1 MIEEACL
8 KLEPHNAEELRAAM
22 RGALRN
28 SQEPTSNIT
37 KQEVQAFAELK
48 KDQSRV
54 ILTVDKGVAIVIMD
68 KEDYLK
74 KAKALLEDQGTYKAL
89 KTDLTRRMKS
99 KMINLLKKIKTEGG
113 IDDILYKKLYPTGAV
128 TPKFYGLPKIHKS
141 GIPLRPLVSS
151 RGSISYEVAKELARI
166 LKPLVG
172 SSPHHMKNTGDFI
185 DQIKHVKLQADKT
198 ITSYDVSALFTSVP
212 IEAAINIIQR
222 RLELD
227 QELHSR
233 SNMKVEHI
241 TSLLEFC
248 LKTTYFQFQGSFYE
262 QINGAAMGSPISSI
276 VANLFMEDFEVK
288 AIQTAKN
295 PPKMWKRYV
304 DDTCVILSSAS
315 KDEFFQHI
323 NTIDHRIQF
332 TLEDSKPD
340 GSISFLDC
348 FVIAQSDGSIMTTVY
363 RKPTHTDMYLH
374 WDSYHHLS
382 AKYSVINTLRHREK
396 TVCSNKQL
404 LTKEEDHL
412 YNTLRRCKYPL
423 WAWNRTNIKKK
434 QKKNSQGT
442 NNTKKSYIVVPYMK
456 GLGPTCKNIC
466 RRYGVEVYFR
476 GGSTIRDLLVHPK
489 DKDTILKKSGVIY
502 KYSCGRV
509 DCGGEY
515 IGESGR
521 TFGERYR
528 EHMRAPSPIMDHQ
541 NTTGHEVS
549 LDNFT
554 IVGKEDN
561 SIARNIKEA
570 IFIRVNDPSLN
581 RNIGK
586 FQLSHIWDEVLA
598 RSPELHLK

>member
-1 MIEEACL
+1 M

-37 KQEVQAFAELK
+37 KQEVQVLVELK

-54 ILTVDKGVAIVIMD
+54 ILTADKGVAIVIMD
-68 KEDYLK
+68 KEDYQE

-89 KTDLTRRMKS
+89 KTDPTGRLKS
-99 KMINLLKKIKTEGG
+99 KMINLLKKIKSEGG
-113 IDDILYKKLYPTGAV
+113 IDDILYKKLYHTGAV
-128 TPKFYGLPKIHKS
+128 TPKFYGLPKIHKD
-141 GIPLRPLVSS
+141 GVPLRPILSS
-151 RGSISYEVAKELARI
+151 RGSISYEVAKKLARI

-172 SSPHHMKNTGDFI
+172 SSPHHIKNTGDFI
-185 DQIKHVKLQADKT
+185 EQIKQVKLQADET
-198 ITSYDVSALFTSVP
+198 ITSYDVSALFTSVS

-227 QELHSR
+227 QQLHSR
-233 SNMKVEHI
+233 TNMKVDHI

-248 LKTTYFQFQGSFYE
+248 LKTTYFQFPVSFYE
-262 QINGAAMGSPISSI
+262 QINGAAMGSPISPI
-276 VANLFMEDFEVK
+276 VANLFTEDFEVK

-295 PPKMWKRYV
+295 LPKMWKRYV

-315 KDEFFQHI
+315 KEEFFHHI
-323 NTIDHRIQF
+323 NSIDPRIQF
-332 TLEDSKPD
+332 TSEESKPD
-340 GSISFLDC
+340 GSIPFLDC
-348 FVIAQSDGSIMTTVY
+348 LVIPQADVSIITTVY
-363 RKPTHTDMYLH
+363 RKPMHTDMYLH

-382 AKYSVINTLRHREK
+382 AKYSVINTLRHRAK
-396 TVCSNKQL
+396 TVCTTKQL
-404 LTKEEDHL
+404 LSKEEDHL
-412 YNTLRRCKYPL
+412 YNALRRCKYPL

-434 QKKNSQGT
+434 QKNNNQGT
-442 NNTKKSYIVVPYMK
+442 SNTKKSYIVVPYMK
-456 GLGPTCKNIC
+456 GLGETCKNIC

-476 GGSTIRDLLVHPK
+476 GGGTIREFLVHPK

-509 DCGGEY
+509 DCGEEY

-521 TFGERYR
+521 TFGEKHRK
-528 EHMRAPSPIMDHQ
+528 HMRAPSPIMDHH
-541 NTTGHEVS
+541 NTTDHEVS

-554 IVGKEDN
+554 IVGREDN
-561 SIARNIKEA
+561 NIARNIKEA

-581 RNIGK
+581 RNIG
-586 FQLSHIWDEVLA
+586 WG
-598 RSPELHLK
+598 